1 MKGFGA
7 QFKKLTK
14 HSSQPP
20 SEALAKGDKHD
31 NSLILLQ
38 VKLTEDI
45 RVYLKEITAGFQRQM
60 KTANAW
66 AEDLKAVALIA
77 ETWGNRFSSQSGA
90 HQLAQSL
97 KRVCQFNKMVAASMM
112 TVSKFLEFGIIEPQ
126 KKFIAEDIKAAGEIR
141 KKYERAKQ
149 EVFSGEEAIEALAK
163 QNKPPGEAELRL
175 ACARQT
181 FAEISDEAVSKLTH
195 TTEQADC
202 NSVEICYSYLE
213 THRSFFSKGVEWM
226 GGVAAEFGELK
237 QYVSSQQAELA
248 RNAPTAPE
256 SYGRLRVF
264 GAGLEDISARD
275 PHHAVP
281 SPLREIIEGLY
292 GHLETDG
299 LFRVSPD
306 QAVLEKPRVLMDT
319 GKTPDLAKTD
329 PHVLTGLLKKF
340 LRSMPDPLLCSRFF
354 SQWVTLPSLEEAQ
367 RRQVCS
373 AILAKLPPANL
384 ELLKAIV
391 QLCIAIDAHSAT
403 NRMNLSNLA
412 IIFAPCVLWEVDS
425 GAHSPKDPRSAALL
439 IADAQKA
446 VEYLFHTLG
455 IDPTFT
461 FSPRSSASASSSS
474 SDSPRRLDSPGSPAH
489 PVLPRLP
496 PANRSALPHTNRP
509 VPPATPPS
517 KPLPPIKGSPTPLGH
532 SSEDYTSGPPGL
544 PQHETSRPLS
554 LRAGQPSPRAPPSP
568 SPSPRGLPT
577 PSPR

>member
-202 NSVEICYSYLE
+202 NSVEICHSYPE

-248 RNAPTAPE
+248 PN
-256 SYGRLRVF
+256 
-264 GAGLEDISARD
+264 
-275 PHHAVP
+275 
-281 SPLREIIEGLY
+281 
-292 GHLETDG
+292 
-299 LFRVSPD
+299 
-306 QAVLEKPRVLMDT
+306 
-319 GKTPDLAKTD
+319 
-329 PHVLTGLLKKF
+329 
-340 LRSMPDPLLCSRFF
+340 
-354 SQWVTLPSLEEAQ
+354 
-367 RRQVCS
+367 
-373 AILAKLPPANL
+373 PP
-384 ELLKAIV
+384 
-391 QLCIAIDAHSAT
+391 
-403 NRMNLSNLA
+403 
-412 IIFAPCVLWEVDS
+412 
-425 GAHSPKDPRSAALL
+425 
-439 IADAQKA
+439 
-446 VEYLFHTLG
+446 
-455 IDPTFT
+455 
-461 FSPRSSASASSSS
+461 
-474 SDSPRRLDSPGSPAH
+474 
-489 PVLPRLP
+489 P
-496 PANRSALPHTNRP
+496 P
-509 VPPATPPS
+509 
-517 KPLPPIKGSPTPLGH
+517 
-532 SSEDYTSGPPGL
+532 
-544 PQHETSRPLS
+544 
-554 LRAGQPSPRAPPSP
+554 
-568 SPSPRGLPT
+568 
-577 PSPR
+577 